1 VYSRKLYPNKPSTA
15 EWLPSALK
23 QHHAVLRVH
32 DFELAAQMVVNALEG
47 TIHATL
53 DRNPDL
59 ILSQAF
65 VDELQAMLVNY
76 LKKTPTEGA
85 PPLPEE

>member
-1 VYSRKLYPNKPSTA
+1 MDLT
-15 EWLPSALK
+15 
-23 QHHAVLRVH
+23 HG
-32 DFELAAQMVVNALEG
+32 AQYGENWM
-47 TIHATL
+47 
-53 DRNPDL
+53 

>member
-1 VYSRKLYPNKPSTA
+1 
-15 EWLPSALK
+15 
-23 QHHAVLRVH
+23 
-32 DFELAAQMVVNALEG
+32 MVVNALEG

-65 VDELQAMLVNY
+65 IDELQAMLINY

-85 PPLPEE
+85 PSL